1 MVGRK
6 IQEKSVNGVGEKSEI
21 DEKTVTA
28 AVEEDAE
35 GIVNPP
41 QTVKSLVS
49 KKEKLRS
56 PLGRRSLSFLKRSKR
71 IL

>member
-1 MVGRK
+1 MGGGKGFELNLVGRK

-35 GIVNPP
+35 GI
-41 QTVKSLVS
+41 
-49 KKEKLRS
+49 
-56 PLGRRSLSFLKRSKR
+56 G
-71 IL
+71 ILPRP